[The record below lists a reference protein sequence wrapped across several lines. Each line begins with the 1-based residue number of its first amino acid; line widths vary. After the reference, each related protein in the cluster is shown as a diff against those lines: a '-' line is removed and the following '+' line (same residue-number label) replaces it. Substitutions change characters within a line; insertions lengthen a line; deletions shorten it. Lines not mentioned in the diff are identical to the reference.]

1 MTQNFLTPSHSGD
14 HAPQSSI
21 LNPQS
26 LLVTILIPNYKTP
39 EVTPLC
45 LRLLRQ
51 YTDFNKARI
60 IVIDNDSQD
69 ASLAYLKT
77 LPWIT
82 LIERKPEPG
91 DFPALAHARA
101 LDLGLT
107 QVQTPYVLSI
117 HTDTIVKRPDWLEV
131 LLKPFEN
138 HPEVSSV
145 GSWKLESKPWFERG
159 AKWLE
164 KQTQLLWYRSIG
176 KQDHAIQGHGKNYY
190 YLRSHCALY
199 RMDLLKK
206 YQLTFSAEREN
217 AGKVIHKKLQE
228 YGYQSIFLPS
238 ELLGQYVDHLNH
250 ATTVLNPQ
258 LGSREKSII
267 KGTKRIRRA
276 LKKIGAD
283 KILQNDQLD
292 R

>member
-1 MTQNFLTPSHSGD
+1 MPD
-14 HAPQSSI
+14 PI
-21 LNPQS
+21 
-26 LLVTILIPNYKTP
+26 VTILIPNFKTL
-39 EVTPLC
+39 EVTQLC
-45 LRLLRQ
+45 LRLLRK

-82 LIERKPEPG
+82 LIERKSEPD

-101 LDLGLT
+101 LDLGLA
-107 QVQTPYVLSI
+107 QAQTPYVLSI
-117 HTDTIVKRPDWLEV
+117 HTDTIVKHANWLDV
-131 LLKPFEN
+131 LLTPFEN
-138 HPEVSSV
+138 HPEVGSV

-164 KQTQLLWYRSIG
+164 KQIQLLWYRAIG
-176 KQDHAIQGHGKNYY
+176 RQNHAIQGHGKNYY

-199 RMDLLKK
+199 RTDLLKK
-206 YQLTFSAEREN
+206 YQLTFSADREN

-228 YGYQSIFLPS
+228 HGYQTIFLPS
-238 ELLGQYVDHLNH
+238 ETLGQYVDHLNH

-267 KGTKRIRRA
+267 KGLKRIRRA
-276 LKKIGAD
+276 LKKIGAE
-283 KILQNDQLD
+283 KILQDDRLD